1 MNKHFEDTKYYLKRA
16 AETAKRGVE
25 EEIEPL
31 QERVQDLVGDEPE
44 ESEPEPGRIEQLRE
58 DLSELQERAE
68 GEAKEAIG
76 EARERL
82 DRVDKE
88 QTDEDN
94 S

>member
-16 AETAKRGVE
+16 AKTAKRGVE

-31 QERVQDLVGDEPE
+31 QERVQELVGEEEEP
-44 ESEPEPGRIEQLRE
+44 EPEPGRIEQLRE
-58 DLSELQERAE
+58 DLSDLQERAE

-76 EARERL
+76 EARKRL
-82 DRVDKE
+82 DRVDEE
-88 QTDEDN
+88 QTDEGN

>member
-16 AETAKRGVE
+16 TETAKRGVE

-31 QERVQDLVGDEPE
+31 QERVQDLVGDEE
-44 ESEPEPGRIEQLRE
+44 EGSEPEPGRIEQLRE

-82 DRVDKE
+82 NRVDE
-88 QTDEDN
+88 ERTDEDN

>member
-16 AETAKRGVE
+16 AETARRGVE

-31 QERVQDLVGDEPE
+31 QERVQDLVGDETE

>member
-16 AETAKRGVE
+16 ADTAKKGVG

-31 QERVQDLVGDEPE
+31 QERIQELTGDEE
-44 ESEPEPGRIEQLRE
+44 EPEPSRVDKLRE
-58 DLSELQERAE
+58 DLTELHGRAE

-76 EARERL
+76 KARERV
-82 DRVDKE
+82 DRFRE
-88 QTDEDN
+88 ERAAGEDN

>member
-31 QERVQDLVGDEPE
+31 QERVQDLVGEE
-44 ESEPEPGRIEQLRE
+44 EAESEPEPGRVEQLRE
-58 DLSELQERAE
+58 DLTELQERAE